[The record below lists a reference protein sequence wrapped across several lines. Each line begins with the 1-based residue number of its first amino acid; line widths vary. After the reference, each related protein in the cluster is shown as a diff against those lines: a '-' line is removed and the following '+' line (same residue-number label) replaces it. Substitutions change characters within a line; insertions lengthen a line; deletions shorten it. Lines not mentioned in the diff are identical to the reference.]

1 MDKEKFLENCKSK
14 EYSENALKLIAQA
27 AEVAEEK
34 LKGKFRLNGTV
45 LEHNLRVA
53 SILADNNSPPEVVIA
68 GLLHG
73 LSGHKEEIVKL
84 FGAEIWSLVQGAEDV
99 KELKSKNKSLQAEAL
114 KKILLTTLSDVRVIL
129 VKLANKLDNLRT
141 IEFLSPEEQQRIS
154 QEVLDVYAPLAYR
167 LGVEKLRVELEDVA
181 FKVINPQKYAEINKY
196 LHTSSEQREKDIK
209 EAIESIQQLVRGK
222 VSIVKIKG
230 RSKHIYSIYKKMAL
244 RGVKLEDQYD
254 LYGIRVIVPEVKD
267 CYALLGLLHENFEPL
282 GGRLKDYITAP
293 KPNFYRSIHTGLKL
307 PNGKIIELQIR
318 TPEMDAF
325 AEEGIAAHWKYKKV
339 GSQEGFEKKVSWLRE
354 ILNLKDEGDKEFLEA
369 AKVDVFGD
377 NIFCYTPKG
386 DAKELPK
393 NATVLDFAYAVH
405 EEVGNHA
412 AGGRVNGKFVPLR
425 KELSKGDVVEVVTNK
440 SQRPRRS
447 WLKIVKSP
455 SARQKIRKFLRE
467 IEKLPDLHY
476 RLPKIL
482 TSEEQSIMV
491 ESAEYPTALC
501 LMAKCCYPLPGEEVV
516 GIVTKRKL
524 ISVHK
529 KECHGVQ
536 KEEERW
542 VDVKWKETFNQKIR
556 FFVRALERSGLLAD
570 LLHTIASAKFEVNE
584 AKAKLIGS
592 GEMEGSF
599 LVVPKDLEQ
608 VKELVRKVGKVK
620 GVRKVYFE

>member
-1 MDKEKFLENCKSK
+1 MDKERFLEHCKGK
-14 EYSENALKLIAQA
+14 DYSELQLKQLAQA
-27 AEVAEEK
+27 AFFAEEK
-34 LKGKFRLNGTV
+34 LKGKLRLNGTV

-53 SILADNNSPPEVVIA
+53 FILVDNNSSPEVVIA

-73 LSGHKEEIVKL
+73 LSGHKEEITKL

-141 IEFLSPEEQQRIS
+141 IEFLSPEEQHRIA

-167 LGVEKLRVELEDVA
+167 LGVEKIRVELEDLA

-196 LHTSSEQREKDIK
+196 LHTSSEQREKDIA
-209 EAIESIQQLVRGK
+209 EAIESIQQLVKGK
-222 VSIVKIKG
+222 VSLLKIKG
-230 RSKHIYSIYKKMAL
+230 RSKHLYSIYKKMAL
-244 RGVKLEDQYD
+244 RGVKLEAQYD
-254 LYGIRVIVPEVKD
+254 LYGIRILVPEVKD

-282 GGRLKDYITAP
+282 EGRLKDYITAP

-307 PNGKIIELQIR
+307 PNGKVIEIQIR

-354 ILNLKDEGDKEFLEA
+354 ILNLKDGGDKEFLEA

-393 NATVLDFAYAVH
+393 GATVLDFAYTVH

-425 KELSKGDVVEVVTNK
+425 KELGKGDVVEVVTNK

-447 WLKIVKSP
+447 WLKIVRSP

-467 IEKLPDLHY
+467 VEKLPDLHY

-491 ESAEYPTALC
+491 DSVEYPTALC
-501 LMAKCCYPLPGEEVV
+501 LMAKCCSPLPGEEIV

-529 KECHGVQ
+529 KECREVQ

-542 VDVKWKETFNQKIR
+542 VGVKWKETFNQKIR

>member
-1 MDKEKFLENCKSK
+1 MDKERFLENCKNK
-14 EYSENALKLIAQA
+14 EYDEGALKLIAQA
-27 AEVAEEK
+27 AEFAQEK

-45 LEHNLRVA
+45 LEHNLRVG
-53 SILADNNSPPEVVIA
+53 SILVDNNSPPEVVVA

-73 LSGHKEEIVKL
+73 LSGHKEEMVKP
-84 FGAEIWSLVQGAEDV
+84 FGAEIWDLVKEAEDV
-99 KELKSKNKSLQAEAL
+99 KELKSKNKSIQAEAL

-141 IEFLSPEEQQRIS
+141 IQYLPPEEQHRIS

-167 LGVEKLRVELEDVA
+167 LGVEKIRVELEDLA
-181 FKVINPQKYAEINKY
+181 FKVINPQKYAEINLY
-196 LHTSSEQREKDIK
+196 LHTSSEQREKDIG
-209 EAIESIQQLVRGK
+209 EAIESIQQLVKGK
-222 VSIVKIKG
+222 VSLIKIKG

-254 LYGIRVIVPEVKD
+254 LYGIRIIVSEERD
-267 CYALLGLLHENFEPL
+267 CYTLLGLLHENFEPL
-282 GGRLKDYITAP
+282 PSRLKDYIAAP
-293 KPNFYRSIHTGLKL
+293 KSNFYRSIHTGVKL

-325 AEEGIAAHWKYKKV
+325 AEEGIAAHWKYKKM
-339 GSQEGFEKKVSWLRE
+339 GTQENFEKKVSWLRE
-354 ILNLKDEGDKEFLEA
+354 ILNLHKDEGDKEFLEA

-393 NATVLDFAYAVH
+393 GATVLDFAYAVH

-412 AGGRVNGKFVPLR
+412 IGGRVNGKFVPLR
-425 KELSKGDVVEVVTNK
+425 KELGKGDVVEVITNK
-440 SQRPRRS
+440 VQRPHRS

-467 IEKLPDLHY
+467 VEKLPDLHY
-476 RLPKIL
+476 RRPKVL

-491 ESAEYPTALC
+491 DSVEYPTALC
-501 LMAKCCYPLPGEEVV
+501 LMAKCCEPLPGEGIV
-516 GIVTKRKL
+516 GILTKRKL

-529 KECHGVQ
+529 KECREVQ

-556 FFVRALERSGLLAD
+556 FFVR
-570 LLHTIASAKFEVNE
+570 VNE

-608 VKELVRKVGKVK
+608 VKELVRRVGKVK

>member
-1 MDKEKFLENCKSK
+1 
-14 EYSENALKLIAQA
+14 
-27 AEVAEEK
+27 
-34 LKGKFRLNGTV
+34 
-45 LEHNLRVA
+45 
-53 SILADNNSPPEVVIA
+53 
-68 GLLHG
+68 
-73 LSGHKEEIVKL
+73 
-84 FGAEIWSLVQGAEDV
+84 
-99 KELKSKNKSLQAEAL
+99 
-114 KKILLTTLSDVRVIL
+114 
-129 VKLANKLDNLRT
+129 
-141 IEFLSPEEQQRIS
+141 
-154 QEVLDVYAPLAYR
+154 
-167 LGVEKLRVELEDVA
+167 
-181 FKVINPQKYAEINKY
+181 
-196 LHTSSEQREKDIK
+196 
-209 EAIESIQQLVRGK
+209 
-222 VSIVKIKG
+222 
-230 RSKHIYSIYKKMAL
+230 YSIYKKMAL

-254 LYGIRVIVPEVKD
+254 LYGIRILVPEVKD

-282 GGRLKDYITAP
+282 EGRLKDYITAP

-307 PNGKIIELQIR
+307 PNGKVIEIQIR

-354 ILNLKDEGDKEFLEA
+354 ILNLKDGGDKEFLEA

-393 NATVLDFAYAVH
+393 GATVLDFAYAVH

-425 KELSKGDVVEVVTNK
+425 KELGKGDVVEVVTNK

-447 WLKIVKSP
+447 WLKIVRSP

-467 IEKLPDLHY
+467 VEKLPDLHY

-491 ESAEYPTALC
+491 DSAEYPTALC
-501 LMAKCCYPLPGEEVV
+501 LMAKCCSPLPGEEIV

-529 KECHGVQ
+529 KECREVQ

-542 VDVKWKETFNQKIR
+542 IGVKWKETFNQKIR

-570 LLHTIASAKFEVNE
+570 LLHTI
-584 AKAKLIGS
+584 
-592 GEMEGSF
+592 
-599 LVVPKDLEQ
+599 
-608 VKELVRKVGKVK
+608 
-620 GVRKVYFE
+620 

>member
-1 MDKEKFLENCKSK
+1 MDKERFLENCRNK
-14 EYSENALKLIAQA
+14 EYSEIQLKLLAQA
-27 AEVAEEK
+27 ANFAEER
-34 LKGKFRLNGTV
+34 LKGKLRLNGTV

-53 SILADNNSPPEVVIA
+53 SILVDNSSPPEVVVA

-73 LSGHKEEIVKL
+73 LSGHKEEITKL
-84 FGAEIWSLVQGAEDV
+84 LGAEIWNLVQGAEDV
-99 KELKSKNKSLQAEAL
+99 KELKSKNKSIQAEAL

-167 LGVEKLRVELEDVA
+167 LGVEKLRVELEDLA
-181 FKVINPQKYAEINKY
+181 FKVINPSKHAEINRY
-196 LHTSSEQREKDIK
+196 LHTSSEQREKDIA
-209 EAIESIQQLVRGK
+209 EDIGLIQQLVKGK
-222 VSIVKIKG
+222 IPLITIKG
-230 RSKHIYSIYKKMAL
+230 RSKHIYSIYKKMAV

-254 LYGIRVIVPEVKD
+254 LYGIRIIVPEEKD
-267 CYALLGLLHENFEPL
+267 CYTLLGLLHENFEPL
-282 GGRLKDYITAP
+282 LGRLKDYITAP
-293 KPNFYRSIHTGLKL
+293 KPNFYRSLHTGVKL
-307 PNGKIIELQIR
+307 PNGKIIEIQIR

-354 ILNLKDEGDKEFLEA
+354 ILNLKDGGDKEFLEA

-393 NATVLDFAYAVH
+393 GATVLDFAYAVH

-440 SQRPRRS
+440 VQRPHRS

-467 IEKLPDLHY
+467 VEKLPDLHY
-476 RLPKIL
+476 RLPKSL

-491 ESAEYPTALC
+491 DSIEYPTALC
-501 LMAKCCYPLPGEEVV
+501 LMAKCCSPLPGEGIV

-529 KECHGVQ
+529 KECREVQ

-542 VDVKWKETFNQKIR
+542 VGVKWKETFNQKIR

-620 GVRKVYFE
+620 GVKRVYFE